1 MCDRYG
7 GALAWDRHCA
17 EREAAYEEVR
27 RSATCADCAHGHV
40 FNGGVSDAMRA
51 FDSMMASLI
60 VRPACG
66 VPGAKPIIENA
77 RQAIADACDVWV
89 CDADGTEEI
98 ERGAT
103 PSDSGCDWFEPR

>member
-17 EREAAYEEVR
+17 EREAAYEAMR
-27 RSATCADCAHGHV
+27 GSATCADCVHGHV
-40 FNGGVSDAMRA
+40 FNGGVGDAMRA
-51 FDSMMASLI
+51 LDSMLSELRVI
-60 VRPACG
+60 PKG
-66 VPGAKPIIENA
+66 THSAKPIIDNA
-77 RQAIADACDVWV
+77 RRAIADACDVWV

>member
-7 GALAWDRHCA
+7 GALAGDRHCA
-17 EREAAYEEVR
+17 EREAAYEAMR
-27 RSATCADCAHGHV
+27 RSATCADCVHGHV
-40 FNGGVSDAMRA
+40 FNGGAGDAMRA
-51 FDSMMASLI
+51 FDSMLSELRVI
-60 VRPACG
+60 PRSTHS
-66 VPGAKPIIENA
+66 AKPIIENA

>member
-17 EREAAYEEVR
+17 EREAACEAMR

-40 FNGGVSDAMRA
+40 FNGGVGDAMRA
-51 FDSMMASLI
+51 FDSMLSELRVIPKSAHS
-60 VRPACG
+60 
-66 VPGAKPIIENA
+66 AKPIIENA

-98 ERGAT
+98 ERAAT

>member
-17 EREAAYEEVR
+17 EREAAYEEMR
-27 RSATCADCAHGHV
+27 RSATCADCVHCHV
-40 FNGGVSDAMRA
+40 LNGGVGDAMRA
-51 FDSMMASLI
+51 FDSMLSELRVLPKSAY
-60 VRPACG
+60 
-66 VPGAKPIIENA
+66 GAKPIIENA

>member
-17 EREAAYEEVR
+17 ERENAYEAMR
-27 RSATCADCAHGHV
+27 RSATCADCVHGHV
-40 FNGGVSDAMRA
+40 FNGGV
-51 FDSMMASLI
+51 
-60 VRPACG
+60 G
-66 VPGAKPIIENA
+66 
-77 RQAIADACDVWV
+77 DVWV

>member
-7 GALAWDRHCA
+7 GALAWDRRCA
-17 EREAAYEEVR
+17 EREAAYEAMR
-27 RSATCADCAHGHV
+27 RSATCADCVHGHV
-40 FNGGVSDAMRA
+40 FNGGVGDAMRA
-51 FDSMMASLI
+51 FDSMLSELRVI
-60 VRPACG
+60 PKSTHS
-66 VPGAKPIIENA
+66 AKPIIENA

-103 PSDSGCDWFEPR
+103 PSDLGCDWFEPR

>member
-17 EREAAYEEVR
+17 EREAAYEEMR
-27 RSATCADCAHGHV
+27 RNATCADCVHGHV
-40 FNGGVSDAMRA
+40 FSGGAGDAMRA
-51 FDSMMASLI
+51 FDSMLSELRVI
-60 VRPACG
+60 PKSTHS
-66 VPGAKPIIENA
+66 AKPIIENA

>member
-17 EREAAYEEVR
+17 EREAAYEAMR
-27 RSATCADCAHGHV
+27 RSATCADCVHGHV
-40 FNGGVSDAMRA
+40 FNGGVGDAMRA
-51 FDSMMASLI
+51 
-60 VRPACG
+60 
-66 VPGAKPIIENA
+66 IIENA

>member
-1 MCDRYG
+1 MFPKGPY
-7 GALAWDRHCA
+7 
-17 EREAAYEEVR
+17 
-27 RSATCADCAHGHV
+27 
-40 FNGGVSDAMRA
+40 
-51 FDSMMASLI
+51 
-60 VRPACG
+60 
-66 VPGAKPIIENA
+66 GAKPIIENA

>member
-17 EREAAYEEVR
+17 EREAAYEAMR
-27 RSATCADCAHGHV
+27 RSATCADCVHGHV
-40 FNGGVSDAMRA
+40 FNGGVGDAMRA
-51 FDSMMASLI
+51 FDSMLSELRAL
-60 VRPACG
+60 PKG
-66 VPGAKPIIENA
+66 TYGAKPIIENA